1 MLEFLLRRIL
11 QAVLVLFVMTVLVFF
26 GVNVIGNPVYI
37 FASSECNQA
46 CLEEIIVNL
55 GLDQPIWRQYLTFL
69 GNLFQGDLGRSF
81 THGVPAMSLILERFP
96 ATLELALAA
105 LVLAL
110 GIGLPLGIYAGLKP
124 DSPISKLIM
133 GFSMV
138 CFSVPIFWIGL
149 IFILVFSVRL
159 GWLPSI
165 GRGDP
170 VSVFG
175 LIEVSFL
182 TLDGLR
188 HLAMPAFTLSL
199 IMMAMV
205 IRLTRAGMREVLHAD
220 YIKFAR
226 ANGIR
231 ESRVI
236 GVHVLK
242 NILIPIVTVLGM
254 EFGGVI
260 AFAVVTESVFSWPGV
275 GKMLIDAI
283 AVLDRPLIVAYLIF
297 VVVMFVA
304 INLLV
309 DILYS
314 VLDPRV
320 RLGGSGS

>member
-11 QAVLVLFVMTVLVFF
+11 QAILVLFVMTVLVFF

-46 CLEEIIVNL
+46 CIEEIIRNL

-69 GNLFQGDLGRSF
+69 GNLFQGDWGLSF

-96 ATLELALAA
+96 ATLELAIAA

-110 GIGLPLGIYAGLKP
+110 GIGLPMGIYAGLKP

-138 CFSVPIFWIGL
+138 SFSVPIFWIGL
-149 IFILVFSVRL
+149 IFILIFSVRL

-165 GRGDP
+165 GRGDL

-175 LIEVSFL
+175 LFEVSFL
-182 TLDGLR
+182 TWDGLR
-188 HLAMPAFTLSL
+188 HLTMPAFTLSL

-231 ESRVI
+231 ERRVI

-242 NILIPIVTVLGM
+242 NILIPIITVLGM

-260 AFAVVTESVFSWPGV
+260 AFAVVTESIFSWPGV

-297 VVVMFVA
+297 VVVMFVS
-304 INLLV
+304 INLIV

-314 VLDPRV
+314 LLDPRV
-320 RLGGSGS
+320 RLGGNAS

>member
-1 MLEFLLRRIL
+1 MLEFLFRRIL
-11 QAVLVLFVMTVLVFF
+11 QAILVLFVMTLLVFF

-46 CLEEIIVNL
+46 CLDEIIANL
-55 GLDQPIWRQYLTFL
+55 GLDRPIWEQYLVFL
-69 GNLFQGDLGRSF
+69 GNLLQGDLGRSF

-110 GIGLPLGIYAGLKP
+110 GIGLPLGIYAGMRP
-124 DSPISKLIM
+124 GSPISKLIM
-133 GFSMV
+133 GISML

-149 IFILVFSVRL
+149 IFILFFSVRL
-159 GWLPSI
+159 GWFPSI
-165 GRGDP
+165 GRGDL
-170 VSVFG
+170 VSLG
-175 LIEVSFL
+175 AIEVSFL

-188 HLAMPAFTLSL
+188 HLLLPAFTLSL
-199 IMMAMV
+199 IMVAMV
-205 IRLTRAGMREVLHAD
+205 IRLTRAGTREVLHAD

-231 ESRVI
+231 ERRVI

-260 AFAVVTESVFSWPGV
+260 AFAIVTESIFSWPGV

-297 VVVMFVA
+297 VVVVFVS
-304 INLLV
+304 INLAV

-314 VLDPRV
+314 LLDPRV
-320 RLGGSGS
+320 RLGGTAS

>member
-1 MLEFLLRRIL
+1 MLEFLLRRVL
-11 QAVLVLFVMTVLVFF
+11 QAILVLLVMTVLVFF

-46 CLEEIIVNL
+46 CLDEIIRNL

-69 GNLFQGDLGRSF
+69 GNLFQGDWGLSF

-110 GIGLPLGIYAGLKP
+110 GIGLPLGVYAGLKP

-138 CFSVPIFWIGL
+138 SFSVPIFWIGL
-149 IFILVFSVRL
+149 IFILIFSVRL

-165 GRGDP
+165 GRGDL

-175 LIEVSFL
+175 LFEVSFL
-182 TLDGLR
+182 TWDGLR
-188 HLAMPAFTLSL
+188 HLLMPAFTLSL

-231 ESRVI
+231 ERRVI

-242 NILIPIVTVLGM
+242 NILIPIITVLGM

-260 AFAVVTESVFSWPGV
+260 AFAVVTESIFSWPGV

-297 VVVMFVA
+297 VVVMYVT
-304 INLLV
+304 INLIV

-314 VLDPRV
+314 LLDPRV
-320 RLGGSGS
+320 RLGGNAS

>member
-1 MLEFLLRRIL
+1 MAEFILRRIL
-11 QAVLVLFVMTVLVFF
+11 QAILVLFVMTLLVFF

-37 FASSECNQA
+37 FASSECTQA
-46 CLEEIIVNL
+46 CLNEIIAISGSTGRSGSSTGLPRNL
-55 GLDQPIWRQYLTFL
+55 L
-69 GNLFQGDLGRSF
+69 QGDLGRSF
-81 THGVPAMSLILERFP
+81 THGVPAMSLIWERFP

-105 LVLAL
+105 LVLAV
-110 GIGLPLGIYAGLKP
+110 GIGLPLGIYAGLR
-124 DSPISKLIM
+124 SPTAGSRR
-133 GFSMV
+133 GSWASR
-138 CFSVPIFWIGL
+138 CSGFSVPIFWIGL
-149 IFILVFSVRL
+149 ILILVFSVRL
-159 GWLPSI
+159 GWFPAI
-165 GRGDP
+165 GRGDL
-170 VSVFG
+170 VEVRGS
-175 LIEVSFL
+175 EVSFL

-188 HLAMPAFTLSL
+188 HLVLPAFTLSL

-220 YIKFAR
+220 YIRFAR

-260 AFAVVTESVFSWPGV
+260 AFAVVTESIFSWPGV

-297 VVVMFVA
+297 VVAMFVA
-304 INLLV
+304 LNLLV

-314 VLDPRV
+314 FLDPRV
-320 RLGGSGS
+320 RFGGQS

>member
-1 MLEFLLRRIL
+1 MLEFLLRRVL
-11 QAVLVLFVMTVLVFF
+11 QAILVLLVMTVLVFF

-46 CLEEIIVNL
+46 CLDEIIRNL

-69 GNLFQGDLGRSF
+69 GNLFQGDWGLSF

-138 CFSVPIFWIGL
+138 SFSVPIFWIGL
-149 IFILVFSVRL
+149 IFILIFSVRL

-165 GRGDP
+165 GRGDL

-175 LIEVSFL
+175 LFEVSFL
-182 TLDGLR
+182 TWDGLR
-188 HLAMPAFTLSL
+188 HLLMPAFTLSL

-231 ESRVI
+231 ERRVI

-242 NILIPIVTVLGM
+242 NILIPIITVLGM

-260 AFAVVTESVFSWPGV
+260 AFAVVTESIFSWPGV

-283 AVLDRPLIVAYLIF
+283 AVLDRPLI
-297 VVVMFVA
+297 
-304 INLLV
+304 
-309 DILYS
+309 
-314 VLDPRV
+314 
-320 RLGGSGS
+320 

>member
-1 MLEFLLRRIL
+1 MLEFMFRRIL
-11 QAVLVLFVMTVLVFF
+11 QAILVLVVMTLLVFF

-46 CLEEIIVNL
+46 CLDEIIANL
-55 GLDQPIWRQYLTFL
+55 GLDRPIWEQYLVFL
-69 GNLFQGDLGRSF
+69 GNLLQGDLGRSF

-110 GIGLPLGIYAGLKP
+110 GIGLPLGIYAGMKP
-124 DSPISKLIM
+124 GSPISKLIM
-133 GFSMV
+133 GISML

-149 IFILVFSVRL
+149 IFILFFSVRL
-159 GWLPSI
+159 GWFPSI
-165 GRGDP
+165 GRGDL
-170 VSVFG
+170 VHLGV
-175 LIEVSFL
+175 IEVSFL

-188 HLAMPAFTLSL
+188 HLLLPAFTLSL
-199 IMMAMV
+199 IMVAMV
-205 IRLTRAGMREVLHAD
+205 IRLTRAGTREVLHAD

-231 ESRVI
+231 ERRVI

-260 AFAVVTESVFSWPGV
+260 AFAIVTESIFSWPGV

-297 VVVMFVA
+297 VVVVFVS
-304 INLLV
+304 INLVV

-314 VLDPRV
+314 LLDPRV
-320 RLGGSGS
+320 RLGGTAS